1 MSDVRRNYELAFHI
15 NQNLEESRI
24 MSIADELKEKLVKG
38 GATVT
43 FAKEPERQRLSYEIK
58 HNAGSFFGYLQFNMP
73 TGEDDISGLPA
84 GQAGLAGVEEYIKLN
99 NDILRSLIL
108 RLPSDAQ
115 KSQALE
121 RQMKAKER
129 LEKRA
134 QAVTKAGS
142 VPRSSADGEKLEKAV
157 EDIIEKL

>member
-1 MSDVRRNYELAFHI
+1 MSDIRRNYELAFHI

-24 MSIADELKEKLVKG
+24 LTIASELKDELVKG
-38 GATVT
+38 RATIS

-58 HNAGSFFGYLQFNMP
+58 HNAGSFFGYIQFNMA
-73 TGEDDISGLPA
+73 PA
-84 GQAGLAGVEEYIKLN
+84 ETEAQGLAGVEEYIKLN
-99 NDILRSLIL
+99 NDILRSLII

-121 RQMKAKER
+121 RQIKAKER

-134 QAVTKAGS
+134 QAGTKAS
-142 VPRSSADGEKLEKAV
+142 STRPSADGAKLDKEL
-157 EDIIEKL
+157 ETIIDKL

>member
-1 MSDVRRNYELAFHI
+1 M
-15 NQNLEESRI
+15 
-24 MSIADELKEKLVKG
+24 IATELKDELVKG

-43 FAKEPERQRLSYEIK
+43 FAKEPERQRLSYDIK
-58 HNAGSFFGYLQFNMP
+58 HNAGSFFGYLQFNLP
-73 TGEDDISGLPA
+73 SDNEDGIPGLV
-84 GQAGLAGVEEYIKLN
+84 GVEEYIKLN

-134 QAVTKAGS
+134 QAVTKAGAT
-142 VPRSSADGEKLEKAV
+142 PRSSADGEKLEKAV

>member
-24 MSIADELKEKLVKG
+24 MAIANELKDELTKG

-43 FAKEPERQRLSYEIK
+43 FTKEPERQRLSYEIK
-58 HNAGSFFGYLQFNMP
+58 HNAGSFFGYIQFNMP
-73 TGEDDISGLPA
+73 TGEDDIRGLT
-84 GQAGLAGVEEYIKLN
+84 GVEEYIKLN

-121 RQMKAKER
+121 RQLKAKER

-134 QAVTKAGS
+134 QATTKATPTDKPSS
-142 VPRSSADGEKLEKAV
+142 VDGEKLEKAV

>member
-24 MSIADELKEKLVKG
+24 MTIANEMKDELIKS
-38 GATVT
+38 GATIS

-58 HNAGSFFGYLQFNMP
+58 HNAGSFFGYFQFNLP
-73 TGEDDISGLPA
+73 SGNEGDIPS
-84 GQAGLAGVEEYIKLN
+84 LAGVEEYIKLN
-99 NDILRSLIL
+99 NDILRSLII

-115 KSQALE
+115 KSQTLE
-121 RQMKAKER
+121 RQLKAKER

-134 QAVTKAGS
+134 QATSKAGQAAQPS
-142 VPRSSADGEKLEKAV
+142 VDGEKLDKEL
-157 EDIIEKL
+157 ETIIDKL

>member
-24 MSIADELKEKLVKG
+24 MKIADELKDQLTKG
-38 GATVT
+38 GATIT

-58 HNAGSFFGYLQFNMP
+58 HNAGSFFGYIQFSM
-73 TGEDDISGLPA
+73 TGEENDSLEESDAPKQSR
-84 GQAGLAGVEEYIKLN
+84 LAGVEEYINLN

-108 RLPSDAQ
+108 RLQSDTQ
-115 KSQALE
+115 KNQALQ
-121 RQMKAKER
+121 RQIKARER

-134 QAVTKAGS
+134 QAANKE
-142 VPRSSADGEKLEKAV
+142 VPVVENKELDKEVETIIDKL
-157 EDIIEKL
+157 

>member
-24 MSIADELKEKLVKG
+24 MKIADELKDELVKG

-43 FAKEPERQRLSYEIK
+43 FSKEPERQRLSYEIK
-58 HNAGSFFGYLQFNMP
+58 HNAGSFFGYIQFNMP
-73 TGEDDISGLPA
+73 ISEDDK
-84 GQAGLAGVEEYIKLN
+84 QGLAGVEEYIKLN
-99 NDILRSLIL
+99 NDILRSLII

-115 KSQALE
+115 KSQTLE
-121 RQMKAKER
+121 RQLKAKER

-134 QAVTKAGS
+134 QAATKAG
-142 VPRSSADGEKLEKAV
+142 PTAKSSADGEKLEK
-157 EDIIEKL
+157 ELETIIDKL

>member
-1 MSDVRRNYELAFHI
+1 
-15 NQNLEESRI
+15 
-24 MSIADELKEKLVKG
+24 MSIASELKDELVKG
-38 GATVT
+38 GATIS

-58 HNAGSFFGYLQFNMP
+58 HNGGSFFGYIQFNMP
-73 TGEDDISGLPA
+73 AGTEDGVS
-84 GQAGLAGVEEYIKLN
+84 LAEVEEYIKLN
-99 NDILRSLIL
+99 NDILRSLII

-134 QAVTKAGS
+134 QAISKN
-142 VPRSSADGEKLEKAV
+142 VPAV
-157 EDIIEKL
+157 ENKELDKELETIIDKL

>member
-115 KSQALE
+115 K
-121 RQMKAKER
+121 RAK
-129 LEKRA
+129 
-134 QAVTKAGS
+134 AVTKAGS

>member
-24 MSIADELKEKLVKG
+24 MQIADEMKEELVKC
-38 GATVT
+38 GATIT
-43 FAKEPERQRLSYEIK
+43 FAKEPERQRLSYDIK
-58 HNAGSFFGYLQFNMP
+58 HNGGSFFGYIQFNMTGQNNDDP
-73 TGEDDISGLPA
+73 TEHK
-84 GQAGLAGVEEYIKLN
+84 GLAGVEEYIKLN
-99 NDILRSLIL
+99 NDVLRSLII

-134 QAVTKAGS
+134 QAITKDT
-142 VPRSSADGEKLEKAV
+142 PAV
-157 EDIIEKL
+157 ENKELDKELETIIDKL

>member
-1 MSDVRRNYELAFHI
+1 MA
-15 NQNLEESRI
+15 
-24 MSIADELKEKLVKG
+24 IATELKAELVKG
-38 GATVT
+38 GATIS

-58 HNAGSFFGYLQFNMP
+58 HNAGSFFGYIQFNMP
-73 TGEDDISGLPA
+73 TGEEDSQHLPA

-99 NDILRSLIL
+99 NDILRSLII

-134 QAVTKAGS
+134 QATSKAGQSAKPS
-142 VPRSSADGEKLEKAV
+142 VDGEKLEKAV